1 MDFENIKLD
10 KDDENKIA
18 TLTLNRP
25 DKANAV
31 NPEMLEEIDEATDQ
45 LWDDEDVNVILVTGA
60 DGNFSAGFD
69 LNSGPLTEEDARKGQ
84 RVWKK
89 FTEIPKIVVAAIEG
103 NCLGG
108 GLELASSCDLRVA
121 KEGATLGFPE
131 AGLGILP
138 GWGGTQR
145 VPKLIGISRAMELC
159 LTAERISAEKA
170 EKFGLV
176 NKFYSE
182 DEFEEKADEYANQL
196 AENVDPDA
204 AKVIKRVV
212 NRGGEVPNDV
222 GLELENLGLGSLL

>member
-1 MDFENIKLD
+1 MSFETIKLD
-10 KDDENKIA
+10 KDTDSKIA
-18 TLTLNRP
+18 TLTLSRP

-31 NPEMLEEIDEATDQ
+31 NPKMLEEVDEATDE
-45 LWDDEDVNVILVTGA
+45 LWDDGEVNLIVVTGEG
-60 DGNFSAGFD
+60 GNFSAGFD

-121 KEGATLGFPE
+121 KEGSTLGFPE

-159 LTAERISAEKA
+159 LTAERIDSEKA

-176 NKFYSE
+176 NKVYSE
-182 DEFEEKADEYANQL
+182 DEFEDKVDEYVNQL
-196 AENVDPDA
+196 AENVDPNA

-222 GLELENLGLGSLL
+222 GLEMENLGLGSLL